1 MFTRINIKQVFRSPV
16 RYVATFFV
24 IAFVCSF
31 LTVGLNLRQIASNN
45 TDLLQESFDVV
56 AIPTFYATVNK
67 NAEFVETSFDI
78 GYLGYHK
85 VPAEQY
91 DLTPIREAAGVKN
104 IFVQKQFGAYVDQAI
119 TRGVPG
125 TETINDVFV
134 FTYRGVDPVIL
145 AGSSD
150 TNDAQVLDMELVWS
164 AIGADSMPLA
174 GDAFKI
180 VNMTNHNYAED
191 RKECIETLGLNEMWI
206 VDSEGRKDGGIVLQ
220 PGMSYIATGYWNC
233 DIKKVSSAG
242 TTTYTLLRNTLVID
256 GDLSPSKKELN
267 YFDRAALKGWYAL
280 QKDVYHV
287 RYPNVMPYEDGFW
300 QSEAG
305 DYYVDI
311 IDVMEK
317 NRQTLTAVATENLS
331 MYRPFYSGDVYISE
345 GRNFTQDD
353 YSLGNQVC
361 LVSAYLAELNGLK
374 IGDTLDLSFFEAT
387 YDYTGVASDV
397 VSTYEP
403 MVEHQLDDET
413 YQLEKCDC
421 FFDHGTFEIV
431 GFYDGNVTKSSSSR
445 DAQYGAEEGVDRTM
459 IFVPESAVQNIPDV
473 PLTEYNTT
481 ILLDDE
487 QLLFFMTEMEA
498 TDLTKTQMGAYT
510 VEFQINDQG
519 LAGMK
524 QSIRQLEAV
533 SRLTLYLACAA
544 AAVMIITIAVLV
556 TLQNKRQIATY
567 RSLGVR
573 AIQIPAAVLTGTLI
587 VCLLGVCIGG
597 WFGHTVSDQT
607 AEYIV
612 NTAQLDAADT
622 TFSAMLAKD
631 QVNQSEAYVIAIQSD
646 PMIAAIA
653 AIGVLASVLI
663 LTNILILFETRKSPM
678 LVLGAKE

>member
-1 MFTRINIKQVFRSPV
+1 MFTRVNIKQIFRSPV
-16 RYVATFFV
+16 RYISILFV
-24 IAFVCSF
+24 TAFVCAF
-31 LTVGLNLRQIASNN
+31 LTVGLNLRQIASSN
-45 TDLLQESFDVV
+45 TDLLQENFDVV

-67 NAEFVETSFDI
+67 NADFVETSFDI

-85 VPAEQY
+85 VPAKHY
-91 DLTPIREAAGVKN
+91 DLTPIREASGVKN
-104 IFVQKQFGAYVDQAI
+104 IFVQKQFGAYIDQAI
-119 TRGVPG
+119 TRGLPG

-150 TNDAQVLDMELVWS
+150 TDDAQTLDIELVWS
-164 AIGADSMPLA
+164 AIGAESMPLA
-174 GDAFKI
+174 GGAFKI

-191 RKECIETLGLNEMWI
+191 RKDSIENLGLKEMWTE
-206 VDSEGRKDGGIVLQ
+206 DREGRKDGGIVLQ

-233 DIKKVSSAG
+233 DVKKDSASG
-242 TTTYTLLRNTLVID
+242 TTSYTLLRNTLVID

-287 RYPNVMPYEDGFW
+287 RYPNVMPYEPDFW

-305 DYYVDI
+305 KYYADI
-311 IDVMEK
+311 VAVMK
-317 NRQTLTAVATENLS
+317 TNQQTLTAIATENLS
-331 MYRPFYSGDVYISE
+331 MYRPFYSGDLYISA
-345 GRNFTQDD
+345 GRNFTQED

-387 YDYTGVASDV
+387 YDYTGIASDV

-403 MVEHQLDDET
+403 MVEHKLDDKT
-413 YQLEKCDC
+413 YQLEKTDC
-421 FFDHGTFEIV
+421 FFDGGTFEIV
-431 GFYDGNVTKSSSSR
+431 GCYDGNVTKSNSSR
-445 DAQYGAEEGVDRTM
+445 DAQYGADEGVDRTI
-459 IFVPESAVQNIPDV
+459 IFVPETAVQNIPEV
-473 PLTEYNTT
+473 TLTEYNTT

-498 TDLTKTQMGAYT
+498 ADLTKTQMGAYT

-544 AAVMIITIAVLV
+544 AAEMIITIAVLV
-556 TLQNKRQIATY
+556 ALQNKRQIATY

-573 AIQIPAAVLTGTLI
+573 ARQLPAAVLTGTMI

-597 WFGHTVSDQT
+597 WFGHAVSDKT

-612 NTAQLDAADT
+612 STAQLDTADT

-631 QVNQSEAYVIAIQSD
+631 PVNQSEAYTIAIQSN
-646 PMIAAIA
+646 PEIAIIA
-653 AIGVLASVLI
+653 AIGVLVSVSLLTVI
-663 LTNILILFETRKSPM
+663 LVLLEARKPPM